1 MKTRDLANL
10 LSTLLSSP
18 YSKEYF
24 RSVALREVF
33 LYTRSAI
40 SSVNASISTH
50 DRALNIA
57 AEKAR
62 ELLCVWSKEDSRYY
76 LGELRELLSSSLH
89 QTGDERFAKL
99 SHCQDLIDTLVE

>member
-33 LYTRSAI
+33 LYIDHSLNA
-40 SSVNASISTH
+40 VNPSISTLGI
-50 DRALNIA
+50 ATNIA

-62 ELLCVWSKEDSRYY
+62 ELCVYTRADSTYY
-76 LGELRELLSSSLH
+76 LNELRELLSSSLN
-89 QTGDERFAKL
+89 QTGDERFARL
-99 SHCQDLIDTLVE
+99 SHCQDLIDTLIE

>member
-18 YSKEYF
+18 YSKDYF
-24 RSVALREVF
+24 RSVALRELF

-62 ELLCVWSKEDSRYY
+62 ELCVWSKEDSTYF
-76 LGELRELLSSSLH
+76 LNELRELLSSSLN

-99 SHCQDLIDTLVE
+99 SHCQDLVDTLVP

>member
-10 LSTLLSSP
+10 LSALLSSP

-33 LYTRSAI
+33 LYTRGAI
-40 SSVNASISTH
+40 STVNASISTN
-50 DRALNIA
+50 DQALNIA

-62 ELLCVWSKEDSRYY
+62 ELCVYTRADSSYF
-76 LGELRELLSSSLH
+76 LGELRELLSSSLN

>member
-1 MKTRDLANL
+1 MKTKDLANL
-10 LSTLLSSP
+10 LATLLSSP

-24 RSVALREVF
+24 RSVALRELF
-33 LYTRSAI
+33 LYTRGAI
-40 SSVNASISTH
+40 STVNASISTH

-62 ELLCVWSKEDSRYY
+62 ELCVWSNKDSSYY
-76 LGELRELLSSSLH
+76 LNELRELLSSSLN

>member
-18 YSKEYF
+18 YSKDYF

-33 LYTRSAI
+33 LYTRGSI
-40 SSVNASISTH
+40 STVNASISTH

-62 ELLCVWSKEDSRYY
+62 ELCVYTRADSNYF
-76 LGELRELLSSSLH
+76 LGELRELLSSSLN

-99 SHCQDLIDTLVE
+99 SYCQDLVDTLVP

>member
-18 YSKEYF
+18 YSKDYF
-24 RSVALREVF
+24 QSVSRRELF
-33 LYTRSAI
+33 LYIGHSLSA
-40 SSVNASISTH
+40 VNASISTH
-50 DRALNIA
+50 DRASNIA

-62 ELLCVWSKEDSRYY
+62 ELCVWSKKDSSYY
-76 LGELRELLSSSLH
+76 LHELRELLSSSLY

>member
-1 MKTRDLANL
+1 MKSKDLANL
-10 LSTLLSSP
+10 LSSLLSSP

-33 LYTRSAI
+33 LYIGHSLSA
-40 SSVNASISTH
+40 VNASISTH
-50 DRALNIA
+50 DRASNIA

-62 ELLCVWSKEDSRYY
+62 ELCVFTRADSAYF
-76 LGELRELLSSSLH
+76 LGELRELLSSSLN

-99 SHCQDLIDTLVE
+99 SHCQDLIDTLVG